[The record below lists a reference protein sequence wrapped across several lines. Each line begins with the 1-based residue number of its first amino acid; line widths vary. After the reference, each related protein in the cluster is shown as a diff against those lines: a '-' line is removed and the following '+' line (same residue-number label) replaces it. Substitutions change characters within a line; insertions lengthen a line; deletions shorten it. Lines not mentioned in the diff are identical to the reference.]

1 MNQDCLF
8 HLTSM
13 PNQSKIIFGTGGYG
27 MNLTTVNEEIQLI
40 RYALSIGYTTID
52 TAEIYGYGQ
61 AERIVG
67 QAIKGYNIHVITKVL
82 PENNPL
88 ISVKE
93 SLKRLER
100 DYIDTY
106 LLHWNENTDMEK
118 TLSAFIKLKNGGVI
132 HNYGVSNFD
141 MNMLTEWRKI
151 EERLGGKTSMH
162 QFHIS
167 PSTRPSD
174 SFINYHRKNQI
185 QICASSP
192 SDNGKLPIN
201 ESLDYVKSTADLI
214 VVKSMN
220 RTHIKT
226 NYDYFH

>member
-1 MNQDCLF
+1 M
-8 HLTSM
+8 LTRT
-13 PNQSKIIFGTGGYG
+13 NIIFGTGGYG
-27 MNLTTVNEEIQLI
+27 MDPTTQNKEIELI
-40 RYALSIGYTTID
+40 RYALSIGYNTID
-52 TAEIYGYGQ
+52 TAEIYGHGN
-61 AERIVG
+61 AELIVG
-67 QAIKGYNIHVITKVL
+67 EAIKGYDVHVITKVL
-82 PENNPL
+82 PQNNPL
-88 ISVKE
+88 ISVYE
-93 SLKRLER
+93 SLTRLKR

-118 TLSAFIKLKNGGVI
+118 TLYAFIELKNIGVI
-132 HNYGVSNFD
+132 RNYGVSNFD

-167 PSTRPSD
+167 PSTRPSE